1 MNIMD
6 TNIENLNAELDG
18 MVKLL
23 EITVQDMDRECCGR
37 IALADP
43 NSALDFLDMTRN
55 YYMSCLNQLL
65 TRFEAIESGIQAEIN
80 RAAIQR
86 KTA

>member
-1 MNIMD
+1 MNIID

-18 MVKLL
+18 IVKLL

-65 TRFEAIESGIQAEIN
+65 SRFQSIESGIQAEIN
-80 RAAIQR
+80 RSDLQR